1 MTKTVHVLGIS
12 GSLRAGS
19 YNTQLLHA
27 AEQVMPEAMALE
39 IFDLAPIPL
48 YNDDVRR
55 EGYPPPAQAFR
66 ERIAAAD
73 AVLIATPEYNGSYT
87 GVLKNALDWAS
98 RRPDP
103 PLGGKPAAI
112 MGASTGNFG
121 TAKAQLHL
129 RGVCASLDMHV
140 VNRPGVLVMR
150 AQDKFDA
157 EGRLTDETTLHF
169 LQELMSALDAWV
181 RRLRP

>member
-1 MTKTVHVLGIS
+1 MAKSIYVLGIS
-12 GSLRAGS
+12 GSLREGS
-19 YNTQLLHA
+19 YNTRLLHA
-27 AEQVMPEAMALE
+27 AERLMPEAMTLE

-73 AVLIATPEYNGSYT
+73 ALLIATPEYNGSYT

-103 PLGGKPAAI
+103 PLSGKPAAM
-112 MGASTGNFG
+112 MGASTGSFG

-129 RGVCASLDMHV
+129 RGVCSSLNMHV

-150 AQDKFDA
+150 AQDKFNP
-157 EGRLTDETTLHF
+157 EGRLTDETARHF
-169 LQELMSALDAWV
+169 LAELMAALAAWV
-181 RRLRP
+181 RRLRA

>member
-1 MTKTVHVLGIS
+1 MMKTLHVLGIS

-19 YNTQLLHA
+19 YNTRLLRA
-27 AEQVMPEAMALE
+27 AAQVMPETMTLE

-48 YNDDVRR
+48 YNEDVRR
-55 EGYPPPAQAFR
+55 AGYPAPVQAFR
-66 ERIAAAD
+66 ERIAVAD
-73 AVLIATPEYNGSYT
+73 ALLIATPEYNGSYT

-98 RRPDP
+98 RRPNP
-103 PLGGKPAAI
+103 PLSGKPAAI

-129 RGVCASLDMHV
+129 RTLCSSLDMYV
-140 VNRPGVLVMR
+140 LNRPGVLVMR

-157 EGRLTDETTLHF
+157 EGQLTDETARRF
-169 LQELMSALDAWV
+169 LKELMLALNTWA
-181 RRLRP
+181 RRLRA

>member
-1 MTKTVHVLGIS
+1 MSAARDT
-12 GSLRAGS
+12 LRPRKPSAS
-19 YNTQLLHA
+19 
-27 AEQVMPEAMALE
+27 
-39 IFDLAPIPL
+39 
-48 YNDDVRR
+48 
-55 EGYPPPAQAFR
+55 
-66 ERIAAAD
+66 
-73 AVLIATPEYNGSYT
+73 
-87 GVLKNALDWAS
+87 AS
-98 RRPDP
+98 RKACA
-103 PLGGKPAAI
+103 GAI

-150 AQDKFDA
+150 AQNKFDA

>member
-1 MTKTVHVLGIS
+1 MTKSIHVLGIS
-12 GSLRAGS
+12 GSLREGS
-19 YNTQLLHA
+19 YNTRLLHA
-27 AEQVMPEAMALE
+27 AERLMPEEMALE
-39 IFDLAPIPL
+39 IFDLTPIPL

-66 ERIAAAD
+66 ERIAAAE

-103 PLGGKPAAI
+103 PLSGKPTAI

-129 RGVCASLDMHV
+129 RGVCSSLNMHV

-157 EGRLTDETTLHF
+157 EGRLTDETARHF
-169 LQELMSALDAWV
+169 LEELMAALAAWV